1 MLNLTPDMKASAEY
15 SYNDYRKS
23 APKSAL
29 NYDKFLVEFLGHL
42 GKKSKISYPYVVRVA
57 KPIDKLI
64 SGDFTPDYEIE
75 VNSPIM
81 YNGQEIWT
89 GDTSKELE
97 LHLGYLNGDKRY
109 FSDYVLDGI
118 DSPHGFLGGSTGSG
132 KSVALNQ
139 LLFNM
144 FFEYAPW
151 KLDVT
156 MSDAKIVEFKAY
168 GLQHHIPHIHSISA
182 TEDGGY
188 LVSVLEKFESDMKKL
203 NDVFTQVNAKNLKEF
218 KEATRLEV
226 PRHLLVM
233 DEVTA
238 MFKGLSAEKS
248 KRVLEILDNIGAL
261 GRNTGFNLILASQQI
276 DDKVTSFIQHLPV
289 RMCLKC
295 NTTAVSEKLIG
306 NDQGAVGD
314 VGVGKI
320 IVNNNTASGSK
331 DDNTKL
337 RVPYQDPQTFLDQG
351 KSLEEIGNK
360 IGYRSYYSF
369 YDEQDKLF
377 EDKLGRVC
385 ESKSSTLSLVIG
397 EPSFVSRTPEKLEII
412 LSPDDI
418 SNVLVYAP
426 LAVDLHRYFR
436 TMYINAKFD
445 RSRGVSHRFIVA
457 DKNIFSA
464 GSEFSLEDLDPIKD
478 EFYCS
483 KLNGIDSRDWEGL
496 VKQTYSKMV
505 IVEADDL
512 VFPKLE
518 SSEESTEYYK
528 EAFGEDPKTNIT
540 KSRAYHIKSILESA
554 NYENAF
560 GLKQL
565 AGSSKEATRMQ
576 LFRLIFNTI
585 KALGSNFIETRI
597 TTESLPKTVYHL
609 VGVHKINGMGRD
621 ASGTQTSSVKKLFMD
636 SNKSNVFF
644 IAYTSNIE
652 YFGDTIAGFQYVIS
666 DKISNPSRI
675 KCNDYPQKVRSVCGV
690 LSYVNGDNL
699 MSFKRLSL
707 GISD

>member
-1 MLNLTPDMKASAEY
+1 MLNLTQEMKTLAEH
-15 SYNDYRKS
+15 SYNNYRKS

-29 NYDKFLVEFLGHL
+29 MYDKFLEEFLAHL
-42 GKKSKISYPYVVRVA
+42 NKKSKMTYPYVVRVA

-64 SGDFTPDYEIE
+64 TGDFEPDYEIE
-75 VNSPIM
+75 INSPIL
-81 YNGQEIWT
+81 YKNQEIWI
-89 GDTSKELE
+89 GDTAKELE

-109 FSDYVLDGI
+109 LSDYVLDGI

-132 KSVALNQ
+132 KSVTLNQ

-151 KLDVT
+151 MLDVT

-188 LVSVLEKFESDMKKL
+188 LVSVLEKFEADMKKM
-203 NDVFTQVNAKNLKEF
+203 NAVFTQVNAKNLKEF
-218 KEATRLEV
+218 KEATRLDV

-238 MFKGLSAEKS
+238 MFKGLSPDKS
-248 KRVLEILDNIGAL
+248 KRVLDILDNIGAL

-295 NTTAVSEKLIG
+295 NTTTVSEKLIG

-337 RVPYQDPQTFLDQG
+337 RVPYQDPETFLIQG
-351 KSLEEIGNK
+351 KFLEEVGK
-360 IGYRSYYSF
+360 KVGYKSYVNF
-369 YDEQDKLF
+369 YDEEDKIF
-377 EDKLGRVC
+377 EDRMEKICSL
-385 ESKSSTLSLVIG
+385 KSSSLSLVIG
-397 EPSFVSRTPEKLEII
+397 EPSFVSRTPEKLEIT

-436 TMYINAKFD
+436 TMYANARFD
-445 RSRGVSHRFIVA
+445 KDNGVSHRFIIA

-464 GSEFSLEDLDPIKD
+464 GSEFDLKDIDPT
-478 EFYCS
+478 EEGFYCS

-496 VKQTYSKMV
+496 VRQTYSKML
-505 IVEADDL
+505 IVESDDS
-512 VFPKLE
+512 VFPRLE
-518 SSEESTEYYK
+518 CSEESNLYYK
-528 EAFGEDPKTNIT
+528 EAFEEEPSTNIT
-540 KSRAYHIKSILESA
+540 KSRAYNVKLLLDSA

-565 AGSSKEATRMQ
+565 AGAVKENTKMQ

-585 KALGSNFIETRI
+585 KALGSNFIETKI

-621 ASGTQTSSVKKLFMD
+621 ATGTQTASIKKLFMD
-636 SNKSNVFF
+636 SNKANVFF
-644 IAYTSNIE
+644 IAYTSNVE
-652 YFGDTIAGFQYVIS
+652 YFGDTISGFQYVIS
-666 DKISNPSRI
+666 DKISNASRI
-675 KCNDYPQKVRSVCGV
+675 KCTEYPEKTRDVCGV
-690 LSYVNGDNL
+690 LSYVNGDNV